1 MGIKFRKEGK
11 QTKKKGEIFSSFMTK
26 NVSISEECECC
37 KIQNIAFINECASFV
52 HMDSFVTPQWSCSA
66 DNPLS
71 KYHIESWGAVAPW
84 KVSISPG
91 EVLRRQA
98 PTGTVLAQFRLWS
111 YICTQKEDGYIL
123 APELR
128 VTSWPVPSVQE
139 WSLRTGWQEKLS
151 WHSPAAALGF
161 QLCFQGT
168 SLWPDITSQGKTD
181 GHSQPISVRAS
192 FGNFTS
198 VFENKHVSS
207 ANSK

>member
-1 MGIKFRKEGK
+1 
-11 QTKKKGEIFSSFMTK
+11 
-26 NVSISEECECC
+26 
-37 KIQNIAFINECASFV
+37 
-52 HMDSFVTPQWSCSA
+52 MDSFVTPQWSCSA

-98 PTGTVLAQFRLWS
+98 PTGAVLAQFRLWS
-111 YICTQKEDGYIL
+111 YICTQKEEGYIL

-151 WHSPAAALGF
+151 WHSPAAALSDFSYASRAPPYG
-161 QLCFQGT
+161 QT
-168 SLWPDITSQGKTD
+168 SLLKGSQMVTHNPFLYMHHLVILLVYLKTS
-181 GHSQPISVRAS
+181 
-192 FGNFTS
+192 TS
-198 VFENKHVSS
+198 LQQTIN
-207 ANSK
+207 